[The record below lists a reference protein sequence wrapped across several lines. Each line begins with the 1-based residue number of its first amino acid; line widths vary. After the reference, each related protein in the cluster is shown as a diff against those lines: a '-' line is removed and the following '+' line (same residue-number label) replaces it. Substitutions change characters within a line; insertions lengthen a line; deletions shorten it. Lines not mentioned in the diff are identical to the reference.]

1 MKLTDKNSMRVG
13 SSSMEAPLPDLSA
26 LEDQGYT
33 LVPIQAVQ
41 VLYGNPHAARADASL
56 IQLANRKEFDVILS
70 GPDASLVSG
79 GGSRPPHGPVYRH
92 GKSDTE
98 GTGRGHFRGTV
109 AVLQDGSIVMSR
121 ADGAGAKD
129 LRSRFGQPG
138 NALHAALGGGALLLE
153 HGRFVEDLDLMRNQ
167 LFGGI
172 PGGIRGK
179 SMLRGPHSI
188 MAIRKGK
195 AYAAWCHTKSAL
207 DIRDDFRAFEFGAV
221 IKFSHGSSVF
231 YDDGENRL
239 NGQNATGFGITRAY

>member
-1 MKLTDKNSMRVG
+1 
-13 SSSMEAPLPDLSA
+13 MEAPLPDLSA
-26 LEDQGYT
+26 LEDQGYR
-33 LVPIQAVQ
+33 LVPIRSAQ
-41 VLYGNPHAARADASL
+41 VLYANPHAARADQSL
-56 IQLANRKEFDVILS
+56 IYLANRREFDVILS

-109 AVLQDGSIVMSR
+109 AILEDGSIVMGR

-129 LRSRFGQPG
+129 LRSHFGQPG
-138 NALHAALGGGALLLE
+138 NGLHAVLGGGALLLE
-153 HGRFVEDLDLMRNQ
+153 NGRFVEDIDLMRNQ
-167 LFGGI
+167 LFGGS

-231 YDDGENRL
+231 YDDGEHRL
-239 NGQNATGFGITRAY
+239 NGKNATGFGITRAH